1 MFFLC
6 FRLSLLCLVFFFFS
20 FSLFFFFM
28 SQSFSFFPFSGALIV
43 PSTDKALLAECKIT
57 TSLAFAQMIFNIAA
71 NKPLVTEKN
80 LYKLAFFVSFH
91 SLRLTFLK
99 KCRNISNKW

>member
-1 MFFLC
+1 MFFYA
-6 FRLSLLCLVFFFFS
+6 FAFPRFVLLFS
-20 FSLFFFFM
+20 FPLFFFFI

-71 NKPLVTEKN
+71 NKPSATEKN
-80 LYKLAFFVSFH
+80 LYKLAFFITFH

-99 KCRNISNKW
+99 KM